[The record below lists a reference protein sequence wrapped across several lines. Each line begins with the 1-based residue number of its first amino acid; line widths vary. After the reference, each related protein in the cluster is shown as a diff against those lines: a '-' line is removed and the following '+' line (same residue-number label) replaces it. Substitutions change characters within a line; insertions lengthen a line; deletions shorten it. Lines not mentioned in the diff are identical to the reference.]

1 MRPGLYES
9 FSRFHFFVYL
19 EVSRDSVQKFSFVVY
34 YTSLAGICTNVW
46 TTYFGKITEKP
57 SMTYKASVS
66 SDFQNYMFIF
76 VTVAQKEVT
85 DVNLLQQPC

>member
-1 MRPGLYES
+1 
-9 FSRFHFFVYL
+9 
-19 EVSRDSVQKFSFVVY
+19 
-34 YTSLAGICTNVW
+34 
-46 TTYFGKITEKP
+46 
-57 SMTYKASVS
+57 MTYKASVS